1 MESMISLTTSF
12 WSEKLRKFAAFLTL
26 SSIIHHR
33 RCKTSLICKDVIYL
47 KIEAYQKFTIESASV
62 VVESYVRKGI
72 HENSIACKTLLIK
85 NVHFRIK
92 LNIKALA
99 VQSGRGRVIKSEQN
113 IRVLHVN
120 QLCILQCHLV
130 RDQRNL
136 R

>member
-33 RCKTSLICKDVIYL
+33 RCKTSLIIF
-47 KIEAYQKFTIESASV
+47 KIHAAIKLSRMSEKAFTRSF
-62 VVESYVRKGI
+62 
-72 HENSIACKTLLIK
+72 NSLQNISNKT
-85 NVHFRIK
+85 RSIK

>member
-1 MESMISLTTSF
+1 MISLTTSF
-12 WSEKLRKFAAFLTL
+12 WSEKLRKFATFLTL

-33 RCKTSLICKDVIYL
+33 RCKTSPIIF
-47 KIEAYQKFTIESASV
+47 KIHAAIKLSRMFEKAFTRSF
-62 VVESYVRKGI
+62 
-72 HENSIACKTLLIK
+72 NSLQNIIG
-85 NVHFRIK
+85 VQIK

-130 RDQRNL
+130 RDHRNL
-136 R
+136 RVKPAALAKLMKKQETKKEIN

>member
-12 WSEKLRKFAAFLTL
+12 WSEKLRKFASFLTL

-33 RCKTSLICKDVIYL
+33 RCKTSLIIF
-47 KIEAYQKFTIESASV
+47 KIHAAIKLSRMSEKAFTRSF
-62 VVESYVRKGI
+62 
-72 HENSIACKTLLIK
+72 NSLQNIIGVKWLIK

-92 LNIKALA
+92 LNIKTLA